1 MCSTRC
7 LAEGWKDDDKSLHI
21 LRAFFSATIFTANR
35 ENNHHVDKRVRIKVL
50 LIGTSKQTG
59 VATLI
64 NSWEHAHTKLGFYQN
79 PKASGKVRDP
89 FYSIPYFLEVFMVND
104 LTSG

>member
-1 MCSTRC
+1 MMTIVTPYKRV
-7 LAEGWKDDDKSLHI
+7 
-21 LRAFFSATIFTANR
+21 FFYNATANR
-35 ENNHHVDKRVRIKVL
+35 ENNHHVDKTMTIKVL

-64 NSWEHAHTKLGFYQN
+64 THGSMAIPKLGCYQN

-89 FYSIPYFLEVFMVND
+89 FYSIPYCFGGFN
-104 LTSG
+104 GK